1 MSSRLLIYDDEI
13 EEDDSATDEE
23 QSEEQSEEED
33 EDDDD
38 QPIDEELDEE
48 LDDIDEEEVIEEVIE
63 EEINEPI
70 DDGLMEDEGGME
82 DVYNE
87 ESDLKTIK
95 KRTLRIQFYKVG
107 STYNDYNYGTMSEIE
122 QRDKVKQLF
131 FTILQN
137 EKNAETFEKYCWNH
151 ALTNLNNVS
160 KTYVELVR
168 SVVDYLYEISVSKE
182 GNKFNMKKLSEVLHL
197 IKMNQLNYEASF
209 YDTYRNDVLKEIKK
223 LQTPVEVLEGIFTC
237 PKCHSTKTYHYGI
250 QTRSGDEAMTVFIHC
265 QNKHCKYAWRK
276 NG

>member
-1 MSSRLLIYDDEI
+1 
-13 EEDDSATDEE
+13 
-23 QSEEQSEEED
+23 
-33 EDDDD
+33 
-38 QPIDEELDEE
+38 
-48 LDDIDEEEVIEEVIE
+48 
-63 EEINEPI
+63 
-70 DDGLMEDEGGME
+70 ME
-82 DVYNE
+82 DVYSE

-107 STYNDYNYGTMSEIE
+107 STYNDYNYGSMNETE
-122 QRDKVKQLF
+122 QREKVKHMF

-151 ALTNLNNVS
+151 ALTDLNNVS
-160 KTYVELVR
+160 KTYIELTRNVF
-168 SVVDYLYEISVSKE
+168 DYLFELSTSKE
-182 GNKFNMKKLSEVLHL
+182 DNKFNMKKLSEVLQL
-197 IKMNQLNYEASF
+197 IKTNQLNYQSSF
-209 YDTYRNDVLKEIKK
+209 YDSYRNDVLKEIKK
-223 LQTPVEVLEGIFTC
+223 LQTPIEVLEGIFTC